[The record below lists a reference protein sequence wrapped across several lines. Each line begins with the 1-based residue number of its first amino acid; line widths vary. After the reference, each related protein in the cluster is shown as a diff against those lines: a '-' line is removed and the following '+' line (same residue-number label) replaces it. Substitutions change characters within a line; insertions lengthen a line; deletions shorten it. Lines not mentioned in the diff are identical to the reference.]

1 MRIKS
6 ASRLPLLGMFALL
19 AACSGNAV
27 ETTDECVARFAT
39 HVENAK
45 SLGGATWLGNYT
57 YELEGNGDM
66 PDPAEFGE
74 AKPAA
79 ERPHITISSG
89 NSDKAVEA
97 FTKGKV
103 PAGGAFF
110 FSEDVS
116 LFRTAGSAGTLE
128 ETVYSGCTGGPQ
140 NSKLIR
146 IDWVEAPKDMNT

>member
-1 MRIKS
+1 MF
-6 ASRLPLLGMFALL
+6 GMAGGL

-45 SLGGATWLGNYT
+45 NLGGETWVGNYT
-57 YELEGNGDM
+57 YELEGNGEM

-79 ERPHITISSG
+79 ERPRITISSG

-97 FTKGKV
+97 FNKGEV
-103 PAGGAFF
+103 PAGGAYF

-116 LFRTAGSAGTLE
+116 LAQTAGPAGTLE
-128 ETVYSGCTGGPQ
+128 ETVYSGCTGGPN